1 VLKKHLQAV
10 NLEQSISEVGKNK
23 QAVPMMFDTLDRLCR
38 NLSYAISVQKDPI
51 SKYLLARDKAYFT
64 MICHSGGRGG
74 DLELLF
80 SSRLFEMSNSNGVLI
95 SQVLGK
101 VVSINNPDNFILL
114 PSKDSDIS
122 PVSHLSCSIANDAQ
136 VDLKSGCLFRVQ
148 DKKTKTITNRPVTS
162 TCMTDRL
169 KMHLKAINLYES
181 ETSHSSR
188 RGCSITLKLLG
199 VPADDICKHI
209 GWNSNAMLDHY
220 AVEGRILNSSGAVYA
235 LAQAA
240 DQVSEQ
246 FMNLNNLKRFYL

>member
-1 VLKKHLQAV
+1 
-10 NLEQSISEVGKNK
+10 
-23 QAVPMMFDTLDRLCR
+23 MMFDTLDRLCR
-38 NLSYAISVQKDPI
+38 YLSYAISVQKDPI

-74 DLELLF
+74 DLGLLF

-95 SQVLGK
+95 SQ

-148 DKKTKTITNRPVTS
+148 DKKTKTITNRPVSS

-181 ETSHSSR
+181 EISHSSR

-235 LAQAA
+235 LAEAA
-240 DQVSEQ
+240 DSLDQGVSKLNQASEQ
-246 FMNLNNLKRFYL
+246 FMNFNNLKRFYL

>member
-1 VLKKHLQAV
+1 
-10 NLEQSISEVGKNK
+10 
-23 QAVPMMFDTLDRLCR
+23 MMFDTLGRLCR
-38 NLSYAISVQKDPI
+38 HLSYAISVQKDPI

-74 DLELLF
+74 DLGLLS

-95 SQVLGK
+95 SQV
-101 VVSINNPDNFILL
+101 VSINNPDNFILL
-114 PSKDSDIS
+114 PSKGSDIF
-122 PVSHLSCSIANDAQ
+122 PVSHLRSYMSIANDAQ
-136 VDLKSGCLFRVQ
+136 VDLKSGRLFRVQ
-148 DKKTKTITNRPVTS
+148 DKKTKTITNRPVAS
-162 TCMTDRL
+162 TCKTDRL

-199 VPADDICKHI
+199 VPDDDICKHI

-220 AVEGRILNSSGAVYA
+220 AVEGRILNSSGAVNA

-240 DQVSEQ
+240 ESGSRC
-246 FMNLNNLKRFYL
+246 F